1 VAPVEKKQPDDQPTA
16 SRSLSAR
23 ARAHAETARITAER
37 LAARADAER
46 RRHGSVDAAFEMVDH
61 DSEVGGGIMAGALAY
76 RLFIWL
82 LPFSLVAVAG
92 LGFAAEA
99 NSETPEDTAQWTG
112 LGGIV
117 SSSVASSASSSAR
130 WYALFIG
137 IPLLVY
143 ATRSLLRTLIVTHR
157 LVWTDMRGAVPKPTL
172 PSTLLLLL
180 ALLVYFFVTGL
191 ANLARG
197 WSPTGGLL
205 VTLLVPIVYAAL
217 WLLVSERLPHR
228 NASRRDL
235 LPGAVLFGL
244 GIEVLQVVSAYF
256 IAPQAESRQGTYG
269 SLGIAAALL
278 LGLFFISRL
287 LIGTAVV
294 NSTLV
299 RRRELAAEARARPE
313 ARDRAARP
321 GRQEGGTPQRSLA
334 SPTHP
339 ELEDES

>member
-1 VAPVEKKQPDDQPTA
+1 VAPLEEKQPDRPTA
-16 SRSLSAR
+16 SRSLLAR
-23 ARAHAETARITAER
+23 TRAYAETVRSTAER
-37 LAARADAER
+37 VAARAAAER
-46 RRHGSVDAAFEMVDH
+46 RRHGTVDAAFEMVDH

-99 NSETPEDTAQWTG
+99 NSETPADTAQWMG
-112 LGGIV
+112 LAGIV
-117 SSSVASSASSSAR
+117 SSSVANAASSSAR

-137 IPLLVY
+137 VPLLVY

-157 LVWTDMRGAVPKPTL
+157 LVWSDLRGTVPKPTL

-180 ALLVYFFVTGL
+180 VLLAYFFVTGL

-197 WSPTGGLL
+197 WSPGGGLL
-205 VTLLVPIVYAAL
+205 VTLLVPIVYGAL

-228 NASRRDL
+228 TATRRDL

-244 GIEVLQVVSAYF
+244 GIEVLQVVGAYF
-256 IAPQAESRQGTYG
+256 IAPQAESRQSTYG

-278 LGLFFISRL
+278 LGLFLISRL

-299 RRRELAAEARARPE
+299 RRRELAAEARTRPE
-313 ARDRAARP
+313 QRDRSTAQP
-321 GRQEGGTPQRSLA
+321 GN
-334 SPTHP
+334 
-339 ELEDES
+339 

>member
-1 VAPVEKKQPDDQPTA
+1 MGKRRPA
-16 SRSLSAR
+16 SRALRAR
-23 ARAHAETARITAER
+23 ARAHAETARSTAER
-37 LAARADAER
+37 VAARAATER
-46 RRHGSVDAAFEMVDH
+46 RRHGTVDAAFEMVDH

-99 NSETPEDTAQWTG
+99 SSETPADVADWMG
-112 LGGIV
+112 LAGIV
-117 SSSVASSASSSAR
+117 SSSVADAASSSAR

-157 LVWTDMRGAVPKPTL
+157 LVWTDLRGAVPKPTL
-172 PSTLLLLL
+172 LLTLHLLLVLL
-180 ALLVYFFVTGL
+180 AYFVVTGL

-197 WSPTGGLL
+197 WSTSGGLL
-205 VTLLVPIVYAAL
+205 VTLLVPIVYGAL
-217 WLLVSERLPHR
+217 WLLVSERLPHGT
-228 NASRRDL
+228 ASRRDL

-244 GIEVLQVVSAYF
+244 GIEVLQIVGAYF

-299 RRRELAAEARARPE
+299 RRRELAGRARVRPE

-321 GRQEGGTPQRSLA
+321 GRGSIDATPRGAVA

-339 ELEDES
+339 EREDES

>member
-1 VAPVEKKQPDDQPTA
+1 VAPEEENQPDRPTP
-16 SRSLSAR
+16 SRSLFERTR
-23 ARAHAETARITAER
+23 ARAETARSAAER
-37 LAARADAER
+37 AAARAEAER
-46 RRHGSVDAAFEMVDH
+46 RRHGTVDAAFEMVDH

-99 NSETPEDTAQWTG
+99 NAENPEDTAQWMG
-112 LGGIV
+112 LAGIV

-137 IPLLVY
+137 VPLLVY

-180 ALLVYFFVTGL
+180 VLLVYFFVTGL

-205 VTLLVPIVYAAL
+205 VTLLVPIAYGAL

-228 NASRRDL
+228 TATRRDL

-244 GIEVLQVVSAYF
+244 GIEVLQVVGAYF
-256 IAPQAESRQGTYG
+256 IAPQAESREGTYG
-269 SLGIAAALL
+269 SLGVAAALL
-278 LGLFFISRL
+278 LGLFLISRL
-287 LIGTAVV
+287 MIGTAVV

-299 RRRELAAEARARPE
+299 RRRELAAEARTRRAE
-313 ARDRAARP
+313 RDRAA
-321 GRQEGGTPQRSLA
+321 A
-334 SPTHP
+334 SPPHP
-339 ELEDES
+339 EGESES